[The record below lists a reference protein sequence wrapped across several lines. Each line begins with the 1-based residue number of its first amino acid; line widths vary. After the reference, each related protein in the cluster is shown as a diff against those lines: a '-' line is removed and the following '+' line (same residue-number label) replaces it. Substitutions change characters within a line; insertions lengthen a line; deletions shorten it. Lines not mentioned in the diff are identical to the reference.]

1 MIHIYS
7 PEETLAL
14 CKPCFGGWDLN
25 YKNQSISGVYLAD
38 NQASITKEMVIKIL
52 DKINKFFPLYWCD
65 VDILCLP
72 FRPMGKD
79 KKGNWLGEDY
89 NGQAWKGLI
98 VLGAQLKKDIELSAS
113 TMILHELWHELAYRY
128 VDSTPFDGRD
138 TPEYKKFK
146 ELMGIQNY
154 KDSNFLWEDRPA
166 EILAELGRYYAS
178 NSDFT
183 WEEFIT
189 FNDKYD
195 PEPKREAYDY
205 LMSLMPEKPDNTG
218 DYIENITTPL
228 EELDMTKEINDIII
242 ALGDGHGINTAGK
255 RTPTLDNGL
264 IMKENEFNRVVIKY
278 LNELL
283 IKRGFKTVLVAP
295 TDEDTLLS
303 QRVKIANDAKADIY
317 ISVHANASKD
327 GWDSANGIETY
338 CYKFGGEGEK
348 LAKSVHAQ
356 LIKGSPQRDR
366 GVKEGNFYVL
376 KETKM
381 PAILTENAFMN
392 NKDEVK
398 LLLSDE
404 YRKECAKET
413 YQGICDYYKI
423 EYKEEKKEENK
434 VSNSYKG
441 YKIIDELPIILD
453 GKEIELKALKIETPE
468 GGVTLLK
475 IRDFLQDIIRD
486 KFGIDLEVGYDGRV
500 LLNSKKKQ

>member
-1 MIHIYS
+1 MIKND
-7 PEETLAL
+7 P
-14 CKPCFGGWDLN
+14 KPV
-25 YKNQSISGVYLAD
+25 K
-38 NQASITKEMVIKIL
+38 
-52 DKINKFFPLYWCD
+52 
-65 VDILCLP
+65 
-72 FRPMGKD
+72 
-79 KKGNWLGEDY
+79 
-89 NGQAWKGLI
+89 
-98 VLGAQLKKDIELSAS
+98 
-113 TMILHELWHELAYRY
+113 
-128 VDSTPFDGRD
+128 
-138 TPEYKKFK
+138 
-146 ELMGIQNY
+146 
-154 KDSNFLWEDRPA
+154 
-166 EILAELGRYYAS
+166 
-178 NSDFT
+178 
-183 WEEFIT
+183 
-189 FNDKYD
+189 
-195 PEPKREAYDY
+195 EAYDY
-205 LMSLMPEKPDNTG
+205 LISLMPEKPDNTG
-218 DYIENITTPL
+218 DFIENITTPL

-404 YRKECAKET
+404 YRKECAKEI
-413 YQGICDYYKI
+413 YQGICDYYKM
-423 EYKEEKKEENK
+423 EYKEYKEENK

-486 KFGIDLEVGYDGRV
+486 EFGVDLEVGYDGRV
-500 LLNSKKKQ
+500 LLNSKKNNK